1 MDKFEIRLKC
11 LELALENPSFYL
23 PGGVTS
29 YEIIINDARK
39 LENYVMYEE
48 VPDLQETTND
58 K

>member
-11 LELALENPSFYL
+11 LELALENPSF
-23 PGGVTS
+23 GVTS